1 MIQKHFENIV
11 LKKFGFEF
19 SPAQQSAVDLFLQF
33 FFSRQ
38 EEKIFLLRGYAG
50 TGKTSLIAAI
60 VASLL
65 ELKYRVMLLAPTGRA
80 AKVFSSYARYP
91 AFTIHK
97 KIYRQKTTTDG
108 EGIFDLGFNGGV
120 DTLFF
125 VDEAS
130 MISNAESE
138 GNFGSGCL
146 LDDLVK
152 YVYNGKRNRLVFIGD
167 AAQLPPIGLE
177 ISPALNKQELETL
190 YGIQVVDVH
199 LTDIMRQVSES
210 GILFNATQVRERIGG
225 STSLQ
230 LRILGFKDVF
240 RISGGELLEEIDTC
254 YGKYGED
261 ETIVICRSN
270 KRANRFNEGIRR
282 SILYREEDFCG
293 GDRIMIVKNNY
304 FWLVDGD
311 KMDFIANGDMATVK
325 RVGRRIQLY
334 GFHFLKVHLKIDGF
348 EDEIVAWVILDTL
361 MSDSPA
367 LTYEQVRALYR
378 SIEKDYADI
387 SSKKKRFEQIRN
399 NEYYNALQ
407 IKFAYAVTCHK
418 AQGGQWDAV
427 FIDQGYLNKDQMND
441 DYWRWLYTAITRAKE
456 RVYFI
461 NFQEDFFEDA
471 LNNDSY

>member
-1 MIQKHFENIV
+1 
-11 LKKFGFEF
+11 
-19 SPAQQSAVDLFLQF
+19 
-33 FFSRQ
+33 
-38 EEKIFLLRGYAG
+38 
-50 TGKTSLIAAI
+50 
-60 VASLL
+60 
-65 ELKYRVMLLAPTGRA
+65 
-80 AKVFSSYARYP
+80 
-91 AFTIHK
+91 
-97 KIYRQKTTTDG
+97 
-108 EGIFDLGFNGGV
+108 
-120 DTLFF
+120 
-125 VDEAS
+125 
-130 MISNAESE
+130 
-138 GNFGSGCL
+138 
-146 LDDLVK
+146 
-152 YVYNGKRNRLVFIGD
+152 
-167 AAQLPPIGLE
+167 
-177 ISPALNKQELETL
+177 
-190 YGIQVVDVH
+190 
-199 LTDIMRQVSES
+199 
-210 GILFNATQVRERIGG
+210 
-225 STSLQ
+225 
-230 LRILGFKDVF
+230 
-240 RISGGELLEEIDTC
+240 
-254 YGKYGED
+254 
-261 ETIVICRSN
+261 
-270 KRANRFNEGIRR
+270 
-282 SILYREEDFCG
+282 
-293 GDRIMIVKNNY
+293 MIVKNNY

-461 NFQEDFFEDA
+461 NFQEDFFEVA